1 MCRQSL
7 NVLHIRALG
16 GKVIPVTKGSCT
28 LKDTISEA
36 MRDLVSNLD
45 ITYHLVGSAIGC
57 HPFPT
62 MARGFQ
68 CVIGNETKE
77 QLKAL
82 AGRLPDTLV
91 ACVGGDSNAIGM
103 FYPFIENKSVR
114 LVGAEAAGNGVDTS
128 RHSATM
134 SAGLRVCSTAPRHKK
149 GRAMETHSIAAGLN
163 YPGVGPE
170 HSWLKSTGRAEY
182 HAVTDAQALE
192 GFRSLAKLEGIVPS
206 LEASHAVYQ
215 ATQVASAMSSN
226 ELLVICISG
235 SGDKGLS

>member
-1 MCRQSL
+1 
-7 NVLHIRALG
+7 
-16 GKVIPVTKGSCT
+16 
-28 LKDTISEA
+28 
-36 MRDLVSNLD
+36 
-45 ITYHLVGSAIGC
+45 
-57 HPFPT
+57 
-62 MARGFQ
+62 
-68 CVIGNETKE
+68 
-77 QLKAL
+77 LKAL

-134 SAGLRVCSTAPRHKK
+134 SAGLRTYLLRDKK

-235 SGDKGLS
+235 NGDKGLS